1 MDAGIKD
8 AARAQAESTAS
19 VASAVPED
27 PNTPNIPARIIRTQA
42 LAQEQSPPDTTFPP
56 TNLLS
61 HMTDPNRDA
70 PYIRRQLD
78 DALTRKLWESRVSA
92 PDPNEDVETRA
103 TLAQLI
109 RQIQSVKFEVKEQH
123 PAFSIPAESEPIN
136 EPNGIESAPERRP
149 EQITAPYAEASVKPG
164 GDLPGKMPE
173 KIKHV
178 VQDPNQVRRP
188 LETAELLF
196 LSNRPAEAAILYQ
209 KALDLMDTE
218 EITAQPDR
226 AWVLFQL
233 GNCLR
238 ETDMIRAQGM
248 YKKLIAEYPDS
259 PWTELAKAHDRLIT
273 WYETAKPRRLMTGQ
287 TP

>member
-1 MDAGIKD
+1 
-8 AARAQAESTAS
+8 
-19 VASAVPED
+19 
-27 PNTPNIPARIIRTQA
+27 
-42 LAQEQSPPDTTFPP
+42 
-56 TNLLS
+56 
-61 HMTDPNRDA
+61 MTDPNREA
-70 PYIRRQLD
+70 PPIRPWLD
-78 DALTRKLWESRVSA
+78 DNLTQKLWESRVSA

-109 RQIQSVKFEVKEQH
+109 RQIQSVKFEVKEQR
-123 PAFSIPAESEPIN
+123 PAFSIPAESEPTN
-136 EPNGIESAPERRP
+136 EPNGIEAAPERTP
-149 EQITAPYAEASVKPG
+149 EQIAAPYAETPVRPG
-164 GDLPGKMPE
+164 GDLPEKMPE
-173 KIKHV
+173 NIKHA

-196 LSNRPAEAAILYQ
+196 LSNRPAEAAILYR

-238 ETDMIRAQGM
+238 ETDMIRAQDM
-248 YKKLIAEYPDS
+248 YKKLITEYPDS
-259 PWTELAKAHDRLIT
+259 PWVELAKAHDRLIT
-273 WYETAKPRRLMTGQ
+273 WYESAKPRQLMTGQ